1 MAAAKYD
8 WHKVDTHKL
17 INKKARLL
25 ISNRTQELGKG
36 ISVLCELFK
45 LNLKR
50 RVVMS
55 MPNFLAA
62 ALVLANTNLIATL
75 PERIA
80 KICALILNLHIS
92 PLPFEMIGFS
102 VDMLWHI
109 KNNRDRGHVWLRAI
123 LMQLCV
129 S

>member
-1 MAAAKYD
+1 MAGL
-8 WHKVDTHKL
+8 VDETL
-17 INKKARLL
+17 
-25 ISNRTQELGKG
+25 E
-36 ISVLCELFK
+36 K
-45 LNLKR
+45 LNLR
-50 RVVMS
+50 RRIVMS

-62 ALVLANTNLIATL
+62 AIVLANTNLIATL

-109 KNNRDRGHVWLRAI
+109 KNNHEPGHIWLRKI

-129 S
+129 SYIKSA